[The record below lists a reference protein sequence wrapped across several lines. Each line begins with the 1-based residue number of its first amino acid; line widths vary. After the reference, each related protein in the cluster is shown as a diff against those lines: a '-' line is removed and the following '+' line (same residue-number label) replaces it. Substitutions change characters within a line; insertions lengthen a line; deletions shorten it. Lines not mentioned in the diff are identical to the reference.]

1 MVNEIVSSGSFLPQK
16 VLTNDDLSKIVDTND
31 EWILQRTGIKKRH
44 IASENELSSDM
55 GFIAAKNAIE
65 KAKIDV
71 NEIDLIICA
80 TSTPDNRGF
89 PSTAAL
95 IQKKLGVTK
104 FIPAFDINAACS
116 GFSYA
121 ISIADGMMKSGEF
134 KYSLVIGVDK
144 LSSIVDWSDR
154 STCVLFGDGAGAFL
168 LKNNPNGGKGSSGIL
183 GSTIHCDASLADILH
198 TNTGVINMNGR
209 EVFKNAVNQLSN
221 TIKNILEKNNVG
233 VGQIKAIIP
242 HQANYRILQS
252 ISEKLAIPYEKFV
265 VTVEQHAN
273 TSAASI
279 PLAFDTKGIEMLQ
292 KGDLFL
298 LCGVGAGFTW
308 GCNLVRF

>member
-16 VLTNDDLSKIVDTND
+16 ILTNDDLSKIVETDN
-31 EWILQRTGIKKRH
+31 EWIVQRTGINKRH
-44 IASENELSSDM
+44 IAAENEFSSDM
-55 GFIAAKNAIE
+55 GFYAAKMAIE

-71 NEIDLIICA
+71 NDVDLIICA
-80 TSTPDNRGF
+80 TSTPDNKGF

-95 IQKKLGVTK
+95 VQKKLGITK

-116 GFSYA
+116 GFVYA
-121 ISIADGMMKSGEF
+121 MTIADNMMKYGNF
-134 KYSLVIGVDK
+134 KYTLVIGVDK

-154 STCVLFGDGAGAFL
+154 STCVLFGDGAGAIL
-168 LKNNPNGGKGSSGIL
+168 IKHNNEANEHNSAIL
-183 GSTIHCDASLADILH
+183 DSTIHCDASLTDILH
-198 TNTGVINMNGR
+198 TNNGIINMNGR
-209 EVFKNAVNQLSN
+209 EVFKNAVIQLSN
-221 TIKNILEKNNVG
+221 SIKNILEKNNVS
-233 VGQIKAIIP
+233 VDEIKAIIP

-265 VTVEQHAN
+265 VTVDEHAN

-279 PLAFDTKGIEMLQ
+279 PLAFDIKGVKMLQ

>member
-16 VLTNDDLSKIVDTND
+16 ILTNDDLSKIVETDN
-31 EWILQRTGIKKRH
+31 EWIVQRTGINKRH
-44 IASENELSSDM
+44 IAAENELSSDM
-55 GFIAAKNAIE
+55 GFCAAKMAIE

-71 NEIDLIICA
+71 NDVDLIICA
-80 TSTPDNRGF
+80 TSTPDHKGF

-95 IQKKLGVTK
+95 VQKKLGITK

-116 GFSYA
+116 GFVYA
-121 ISIADGMMKSGEF
+121 MTIADNMMKSGNF
-134 KYSLVIGVDK
+134 KYTLVIGVDK

-154 STCVLFGDGAGAFL
+154 STCVLFGDGAGAIL
-168 LKNNPNGGKGSSGIL
+168 IKHNNEANEHNSAIL
-183 GSTIHCDASLADILH
+183 DSTIHCDASLTDILH
-198 TNTGVINMNGR
+198 TNNGIINMNGR
-209 EVFKNAVNQLSN
+209 EVFKNAVIQLSN
-221 TIKNILEKNNVG
+221 SIKNILEKNNVS
-233 VGQIKAIIP
+233 VDEIKAIIP

-265 VTVEQHAN
+265 VTVDEHAN

-279 PLAFDTKGIEMLQ
+279 PLAFDMKGVKMLQ